1 MEYSKLLKQVDELP
15 VFSSGLLQAGNV
27 DRAKIQKQL
36 SRWTAAKKIYQLRRG
51 LYTLAKPYQKKQPHL
66 FLIANALISPSYI
79 SLQSALAYYSLI
91 PEAVPQV
98 LSITSR
104 LRSQRYE
111 TPLGV
116 FGYHHIKPQFF
127 SGFQLEQVDSD
138 QFAYIARPEKALLD
152 LIYLTKQ
159 GHSQAFLETLR
170 LQNLDQLDIVWM
182 EETATG
188 LGSKKII
195 KAVENLSTIA
205 ANELLRQ
212 L

>member
-1 MEYSKLLKQVDELP
+1 
-15 VFSSGLLQAGNV
+15 
-27 DRAKIQKQL
+27 
-36 SRWTAAKKIYQLRRG
+36 
-51 LYTLAKPYQKKQPHL
+51 
-66 FLIANALISPSYI
+66 
-79 SLQSALAYYSLI
+79 
-91 PEAVPQV
+91 
-98 LSITSR
+98 
-104 LRSQRYE
+104 
-111 TPLGV
+111 V